1 MDMDQRTKAKHM
13 QAVRT
18 MVHLLEGHISQLPK
32 GKSYLDVVLDGAKS
46 ATILGIEK
54 VSVEERARATA
65 EAVARL
71 SPRKPAYLVSPAR
84 AAHFQGG
91 GDPTPTGSF
100 VGRPGSAVG
109 HSMSWG
115 EARNSVPPSRRDCGI
130 ERSCPRGDA

>member
-1 MDMDQRTKAKHM
+1 MDMDPRTKAKHM

-65 EAVARL
+65 ETVARL
-71 SPRKPAYLVSPAR
+71 APRKVLNPVLHAPQPAV
-84 AAHFQGG
+84 
-91 GDPTPTGSF
+91 
-100 VGRPGSAVG
+100 VGRGIAALF
-109 HSMSWG
+109 
-115 EARNSVPPSRRDCGI
+115 ERVPPTKPCGI
-130 ERSCPRGDA
+130 ELSCPRGDQ